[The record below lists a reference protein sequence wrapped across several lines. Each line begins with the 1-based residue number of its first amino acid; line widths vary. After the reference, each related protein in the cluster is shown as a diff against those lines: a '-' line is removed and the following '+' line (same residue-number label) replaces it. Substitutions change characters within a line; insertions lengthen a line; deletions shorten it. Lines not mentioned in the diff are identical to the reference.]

1 VSTSLRQTL
10 TWQNGVL
17 QPPSRILPI
26 LNLTVDRCCWNFQI
40 EINPVDGRYRLGF
53 SLPGQGNLSAFEAS
67 STGVSVPLLTPGR

>member
-1 VSTSLRQTL
+1 MSTSLRQTL

-40 EINPVDGRYRLGF
+40 EINPVITDC
-53 SLPGQGNLSAFEAS
+53 P
-67 STGVSVPLLTPGR
+67 